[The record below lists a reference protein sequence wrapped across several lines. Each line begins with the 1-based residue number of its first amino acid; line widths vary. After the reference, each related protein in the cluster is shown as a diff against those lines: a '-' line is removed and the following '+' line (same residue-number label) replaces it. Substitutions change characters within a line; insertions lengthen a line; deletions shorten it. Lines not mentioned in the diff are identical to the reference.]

1 MSLFNEG
8 HNSMKI
14 KRFNKRENKQ
24 YKEIYKMKTLSGK
37 TTNSR
42 VKYKINKK
50 SKIKFSKVDS
60 DLQDLDYEKALIY
73 DKINCIKM
81 YWGFLVDSQ
90 IILGTFWTDN
100 YFDLYVIKLSFLV
113 FTFQL
118 SFFLNS
124 LFYTNEYISDAYH
137 NDGVLDFVSGLPKL
151 IYSFI
156 FTLIITDLLRMLS
169 NKIKELIII
178 SRNNRQ
184 FKNYEKII
192 NNKLAKLRNK
202 LIIYFI
208 LVFLFALIFLYYV
221 MVFCVVYI
229 FTKYWLLGSLESFAL
244 DFLVSL
250 IICIFLSIFRYI
262 SIKAKSKYF
271 YILTRIISIIFWNKI
286 VIF

>member
-14 KRFNKRENKQ
+14 KRFNKRESKQ

-137 NDGVLDFVSGLPKL
+137 YDGVLDFVSGLPKL

-169 NKIKELIII
+169 NKIKELI
-178 SRNNRQ
+178 
-184 FKNYEKII
+184 KN
-192 NNKLAKLRNK
+192 
-202 LIIYFI
+202 
-208 LVFLFALIFLYYV
+208 
-221 MVFCVVYI
+221 
-229 FTKYWLLGSLESFAL
+229 
-244 DFLVSL
+244 
-250 IICIFLSIFRYI
+250 
-262 SIKAKSKYF
+262 IKK
-271 YILTRIISIIFWNKI
+271 
-286 VIF
+286 